1 MNSRWEIWI
10 SFRFIYLHTS
20 CKTDVFWMKKL
31 WRHLTHTKEERTQ
44 KDRHA
49 CTKTRD
55 QEGQHTCSV
64 YHLLWYG
71 GLQYKVNHGF
81 TQYAIKLLKVF
92 KQFLNIILIYP
103 STPVGVSLAVFFQS
117 ELYITHQVYGY
128 SINVQSLHFTW
139 MQGFSLNSINAF
151 TIFVWSLTKFFFE
164 LKSEL
169 LSV

>member
-10 SFRFIYLHTS
+10 SFWFIYLHTS
-20 CKTDVFWMKKL
+20 CKTDVLWMKKL
-31 WRHLTHTKEERTQ
+31 WKPLTHTKEERTQ
-44 KDRHA
+44 KDRHSGA
-49 CTKTRD
+49 ETRD

-64 YHLLWYG
+64 NHLLWYG
-71 GLQYKVNHGF
+71 GLQYKVNQRF
-81 TQYAIKLLKVF
+81 TQYATKLLKVF

-139 MQGFSLNSINAF
+139 MQPFSNNSINASI
-151 TIFVWSLTKFFFE
+151 IFVWSLTNFFFE

-169 LSV
+169 L